1 MSDKDPLEGS
11 CPHCGNADAERLP
24 SRGEYRISL
33 PNMRQT
39 TASVAGKNVGLRTA
53 LTIRRRAGSQSIAA
67 AGDGLCPELPG
78 IPARGN
84 RSDGWTMATI
94 EIEDRWEEKWAAKR

>member
-1 MSDKDPLEGS
+1 MIKTPAKG
-11 CPHCGNADAERLP
+11 HARIGGNADAERLS
-24 SRGEYRISL
+24 SRGDYTEYRCPTCGNYRISGT
-33 PNMRQT
+33 QE
-39 TASVAGKNVGLRTA
+39 VGLRTA
-53 LTIRRRAGSQSIAA
+53 LMIRRRAGSQSIAA

>member
-1 MSDKDPLEGS
+1 VTKTSSKG
-11 CPHCGNADAERLP
+11 HA
-24 SRGEYRISL
+24 RIAATPMRSGCRAAATI
-33 PNMRQT
+33 PNIAAQHAAT